1 LLQRRFNQSALLAHH
16 ICKTPLFREHAIT
29 CLPDALY
36 RLRRTASQDG
46 LGAEARFANL
56 DEALALTPR
65 HSERLRGRAVI
76 LIDDVMTSGATL
88 WSATHALRLGGARPI
103 YVLVMARA
111 TKAA

>member
-1 LLQRRFNQSALLAHH
+1 MFASRLQILDRA
-16 ICKTPLFREHAIT
+16 KTWAFPPD
-29 CLPDALY
+29 CLRCGDRVEIPY
-36 RLRRTASQDG
+36 G
-46 LGAEARFANL
+46 LCGPCWAEARFANL

-65 HSERLRGRAVI
+65 HGQRLRGRAVI

-88 WSATHALRLGGARPI
+88 WSATHALRLGGAGPI